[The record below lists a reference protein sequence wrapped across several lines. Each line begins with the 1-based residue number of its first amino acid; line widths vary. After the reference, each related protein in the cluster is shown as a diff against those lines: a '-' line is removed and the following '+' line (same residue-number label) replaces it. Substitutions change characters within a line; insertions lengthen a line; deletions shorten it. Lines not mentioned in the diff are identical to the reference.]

1 MWGWRVNGLIA
12 SGAGDDCIRV
22 FDELRDNVSTLPVTL
37 AATFTHVC
45 TCLNYVWVHMFMKI
59 IREWLFVCWCTINS
73 FLCGNQSYL
82 SLELHLLNSKRVI
95 QMLLAFIFLWQG
107 EGLSYEMVL
116 KQEKAHSTDVNCVR
130 WHPKVCAIFH
140 LWHPSSIY
148 ESKPCFICC
157 PSVTFHQHVS
167 FDCLLS

>member
-1 MWGWRVNGLIA
+1 VNGLIA

-22 FDELRDNVSTLPVTL
+22 FDELRDNVSTLP
-37 AATFTHVC
+37 
-45 TCLNYVWVHMFMKI
+45 
-59 IREWLFVCWCTINS
+59 
-73 FLCGNQSYL
+73 
-82 SLELHLLNSKRVI
+82 
-95 QMLLAFIFLWQG
+95 G